1 MSIFTHRCTLLTV
14 SVVLFA
20 LASPATA
27 QPKTPQELL
36 EDFAHYSL
44 TANVQL
50 ASDNAQALLDLPL
63 TDAELAI
70 ILDEGSANI
79 DAEKFERAISRAQMV
94 PELEDIASELARRIE
109 VGRLDLARD
118 AKRINEA
125 IAMLV
130 GTQRAKLLAKNR
142 LIAAG
147 EYAVPALLRQV
158 TEGTDESLKLAGQD
172 MIRQIGRQAVTP
184 LCESLRHLGAVNQRI
199 VCDLLGDIGWHHAAP
214 YLREIS
220 LDDTISGPVRDAA
233 SRAFANVQGVD
244 TDLSTLYTIQGRQYF
259 KGIESLIAYPTES
272 SNNIWSY
279 DAFVG
284 LVATPVPTVI
294 YSEVMS
300 MRMVGKAL
308 DIDPGNAIALSLFVG
323 ANLRRENN
331 LPEGESDPIFGDL
344 NYSPDFYATVFGTQ
358 ICQDVLGMALDEKD
372 TPLVRDAIAA
382 LSKTTGGSNLFS
394 GTGRR
399 PLLECLEYPDRRV
412 QYEAA
417 LTLAQALP
425 REGFDGD
432 FWIVPLL
439 SSAVRTGSQMFA
451 LVIADDREDQ
461 QTIANRLSSLGYSIV
476 GQGASVR
483 EVNNEI
489 QESTGVDLVVIQ
501 RNTANRSRETVQSL
515 SLIPRTAVAPILI
528 SAAQIDRNS
537 LKEEYRGHPR
547 VSVVRVGLSEEALAS
562 IIESLMARGAGGRI
576 TEEEAEA
583 YAIDALIA
591 LRDIAI
597 SHSPVY
603 NIGDALSSLRDA
615 LDVRTGTTRLW
626 VADILALIPDQRA
639 QRKLFDD
646 AMVDGDDQQ
655 IDLLERAAESV
666 KRYGNMIEQRHIDAL
681 IDLIMNTDGEIAE
694 AASRVHGSLNL
705 PAGAALEL
713 IPN

>member
-1 MSIFTHRCTLLTV
+1 MSIITHRCTLLTV
-14 SVVLFA
+14 SVVLLAFA
-20 LASPATA
+20 SSATA
-27 QPKTPQELL
+27 QPTTPRDLL

-44 TANVQL
+44 TANVEL
-50 ASDNAQALLDLPL
+50 ASANARALIDLPL
-63 TDAELAI
+63 TDAELAVL
-70 ILDEGSANI
+70 LDEGSLTLERF
-79 DAEKFERAISRAQMV
+79 DRAISRAQMV

-118 AKRINEA
+118 AKRIDEA
-125 IAMLV
+125 IGMLV
-130 GTQRAKLLAKNR
+130 GNQRAKLLAKNR

-158 TEGTDESLKLAGQD
+158 TEGIDESLKLACQD

-184 LCESLRHLGAVNQRI
+184 LCESLKHLGSMNQRI

-214 YLREIS
+214 YLRELS
-220 LDDTISGPVRDAA
+220 LDETTSGPVRAA
-233 SRAFANVQGVD
+233 AGRAFTNVEGVD
-244 TDLSTLYTIQGRQYF
+244 TDLSTLYTILGRQYF
-259 KGIESLIAYPTES
+259 EGIESLIAYPVES

-294 YSEVMS
+294 YSEVMA
-300 MRMVGKAL
+300 MRMVGRAL
-308 DIDPGNAIALSLFVG
+308 DFDSDNAIALSLFVG
-323 ANLRRENN
+323 ANLKRENE
-331 LPEGESDPIFGDL
+331 LPEDESDPIFGDL

-358 ICQDVLGMALDEKD
+358 ICQDVLGLALDGND

-399 PLLECLEYPDRRV
+399 PLLECIEYPDRRV

-425 REGFDGD
+425 REGFAGD

-439 SSAVRTGSQMFA
+439 SSAVRSGSQMFA

-476 GQGASVR
+476 GMGASVR
-483 EVNNEI
+483 EVNAQI

-501 RNTANRSRETVQSL
+501 RNTANQSRATVQSL
-515 SLIPRTAVAPILI
+515 SQIPKTAVAPILI
-528 SAAQIDRNS
+528 SAAAIDRIDLND
-537 LKEEYRGHPR
+537 EYRGQSR
-547 VSVVRVGLSEEALAS
+547 VTVARAGLNEEALAS
-562 IIESLMARGAGGRI
+562 VIESLMARGAGGRI
-576 TEEEAEA
+576 TEEEADA
-583 YAIDALIA
+583 YAIEALIA

-603 NIGDALSSLRDA
+603 NITDALSSLRDA

-655 IDLLERAAESV
+655 IDLLERAADSV
-666 KRYGNMIEQRHIDAL
+666 KRFGNMIEKRHVDAL
-681 IDLIMNTDGEIAE
+681 MDLIINSEGEIAE
-694 AASRVHGSLNL
+694 AAARVHGALNL

-713 IPN
+713 IPD

>member
-1 MSIFTHRCTLLTV
+1 MSIFTHRYTLLTV
-14 SVVLFA
+14 SLVLLAFA
-20 LASPATA
+20 NPAPA
-27 QPKTPQELL
+27 QQQTPQELL
-36 EDFAHYSL
+36 EDFSHYSL
-44 TANVQL
+44 TANIQL
-50 ASDNAQALLDLPL
+50 ASDYAQALLDLPL

-70 ILDEGSANI
+70 LLDEVLRRPEQF
-79 DAEKFERAISRAQMV
+79 DRAVSRAQLV

-109 VGRLDLARD
+109 MGRLDLARD
-118 AKRINEA
+118 AKRIDQA
-125 IAMLV
+125 IGMLV
-130 GTQRAKLLAKNR
+130 GNQRAKLLAKNR

-158 TEGTDESLKLAGQD
+158 TEGINESLKLACQD

-184 LCESLRHLGAVNQRI
+184 LCESLKHLGSVNQRI

-214 YLREIS
+214 YLRELS
-220 LDDTISGPVRDAA
+220 LDETASGSVRAA
-233 SRAFANVQGVD
+233 AGRAFTNVEGVD
-244 TDLSTLYTIQGRQYF
+244 TDLSTLYTILGRQYF
-259 KGIESLIAYPTES
+259 EGIESLIAYPVETT
-272 SNNIWSY
+272 NNIWSY

-294 YSEVMS
+294 YSEVMA
-300 MRMVGKAL
+300 MRMVSRAL
-308 DIDPGNAIALSLFVG
+308 DIDSDNAIALSLFVG
-323 ANLRRENN
+323 ANLKRENE
-331 LPEGESDPIFGDL
+331 LPENESDPIFGDL
-344 NYSPDFYATVFGTQ
+344 AYSPDFYATVFGTQ
-358 ICQDVLGMALDEKD
+358 ICQDVLGLALDAND

-399 PLLECLEYPDRRV
+399 PLLECIEYPDRRV

-425 REGFDGD
+425 REGFAGD

-439 SSAVRTGSQMFA
+439 SSAVRSGSQMFA

-476 GQGASVR
+476 GMGASVR
-483 EVNNEI
+483 EVNVAI
-489 QESTGVDLVVIQ
+489 QDSTGVDLVVIQ

-515 SLIPRTAVAPILI
+515 SLIPKTAVAPILI
-528 SAAQIDRNS
+528 SAAAIDRS
-537 LKEEYRGHPR
+537 ELKKEYRGHSR
-547 VSVVRVGLSEEALAS
+547 VSVARAGLNEEALS
-562 IIESLMARGAGGRI
+562 SVIKSLMARGAGGRI

-603 NIGDALSSLRDA
+603 NISDALSSLRDA

-646 AMVDGDDQQ
+646 AMVNGDDQQ
-655 IDLLERAAESV
+655 IDLLERASDSV
-666 KRYGNMIEQRHIDAL
+666 KRFGNMIEKRHVDAL
-681 IDLIMNTDGEIAE
+681 MDLIINSDGEIAE
-694 AASRVHGSLNL
+694 AAARVHGALNL

-713 IPN
+713 IPD